1 MQDVEVKGSVRVALG
16 LADSR
21 VAILAIVG
29 TRSINVEVAA
39 DPGTKLSFPWYQFLI
54 SRKAS
59 AHDFTENSRNIL
71 LLIFR

>member
-39 DPGTKLSFPWYQFLI
+39 DPGTGRDSPFRAFSFLSRE
-54 SRKAS
+54 RKVPTTPLRTLETPY
-59 AHDFTENSRNIL
+59 F
-71 LLIFR
+71 